1 MSIEPEVMS
10 GGLGRL
16 LECKGRWRK
25 MDSFLLGLSLSEL

>member
-16 LECKGRWRK
+16 LKRKGRWRK
-25 MDSFLLGLSLSEL
+25 MDSVLSALSLSEL

>member
-16 LECKGRWRK
+16 LERKGRWRK
-25 MDSFLLGLSLSEL
+25 MNSILLWLSLSEL